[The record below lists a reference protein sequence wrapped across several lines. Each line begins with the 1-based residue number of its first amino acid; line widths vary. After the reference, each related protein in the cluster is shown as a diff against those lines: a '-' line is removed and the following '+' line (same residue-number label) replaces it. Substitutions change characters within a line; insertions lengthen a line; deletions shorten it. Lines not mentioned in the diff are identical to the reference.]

1 MSLFTRRTT
10 ILLLLLLWA
19 FSRGQPVAAQDGD
32 PRAGLLVQFGPDSV
46 QTFCV
51 DLGADGQATG
61 EEVLRAAGLG
71 VTIDYSTGLGGTVC
85 KIGNQGCNYP
95 GQACF
100 CECSMQPGDPC
111 VYWVYFHL
119 QDGQWRYAIQGANS
133 YVVRSGDVEG
143 WVWGPGSATGG
154 TQPPVLT
161 FDQICGA
168 APAPTAPAPTVAAT
182 AIPPTQPPTAPPA
195 TRTVA
200 PTATRTRTP
209 DPTETE
215 APVLNRTAAP
225 ALTRTATPAL
235 SRTATLA
242 LTSTASATRA
252 RTTVAIS
259 ATRTPLPPSRT
270 PVPSD
275 TPAPSA
281 TATQPST
288 PTPEA
293 EASPTATAQAVA
305 VAPDAPGTATTEQPS
320 GAAGYILF
328 GVLVV
333 VLVAGLAVL
342 QLRQQR

>member
-1 MSLFTRRTT
+1 MSIFTRRTT
-10 ILLLLLLWA
+10 SLLLLLLWA
-19 FSRGQPVAAQDGD
+19 FSLGQPVAAQDGD
-32 PRAGLLVQFGPDSV
+32 PRAGLLVQFSPDSV

-100 CECSMQPGDPC
+100 CKCSMQPGDPC

-119 QDGQWRYAIQGANS
+119 LDGQWRYAIQGANS

-154 TQPPVLT
+154 TQPPVVT

-182 AIPPTQPPTAPPA
+182 AISPTQPPTEPPV
-195 TRTVA
+195 TQTIA
-200 PTATRTRTP
+200 PTATRTGTP

-215 APVLNRTAAP
+215 APVPT
-225 ALTRTATPAL
+225 
-235 SRTATLA
+235 STATLA

-252 RTTVAIS
+252 RTATAVAPS
-259 ATRTPLPPSRT
+259 ATRTPLPLSKT

-275 TPAPSA
+275 TPALSA
-281 TATQPST
+281 TATQLST
-288 PTPEA
+288 LTPGM
-293 EASPTATAQAVA
+293 EASPSATAQAVA
-305 VAPDAPGTATTEQPS
+305 AAPDSPDAANSDQPTGEATQS
-320 GAAGYILF
+320 AAGYILF

-333 VLVAGLAVL
+333 VLVAGLAAL
-342 QLRQQR
+342 QLRQRR